1 MFLGLSMIP
10 STLWCLYYNEN
21 LDLIAFIK
29 SFSITISSGLFLYL
43 LTNIKVKKH
52 YKDLTSK
59 DGFTVVTLGWITMAI
74 FSALPYYL
82 SPQYNLTFVDSF
94 FEAMS
99 GLTTT
104 GASIFGHNVMLESLS
119 NGLLFWRSFTHF
131 IGGMGIIVFSIAIL
145 PLLGI
150 GGVQLFR
157 AEVAGPIADKMTPRI
172 KQTAKLLWGI
182 YVGLVLMLTLILYFS
197 GMSIFDALCHSFGTI
212 ATGGFSTYSLS
223 IAHFS
228 NPFIEW
234 TLIIFMFIAATNFTL
249 HYAFLSKRKFDY
261 FKDEEFRIYLYTFLL
276 FGLLIFIN
284 INYHRVFTW
293 SFESFRHALFSTVS
307 ILTTT
312 GYGTENFELWPN
324 FSQTLIFTLLF
335 LGGSSGSTTGGL
347 KIIRSVLIF
356 KYLIYEMKKLIHP
369 TGVYNIKIAGRIVD
383 ESIIK
388 NTLGFYLFY
397 IFIFIF
403 GAIIFSSFDID
414 ILTSLSASASS
425 IGNIGPGLGD
435 IGPTENWGHLPNQL
449 KILSAFLMLLGRLE
463 IFTIM
468 VLFSRIFWKH

>member
-1 MFLGLSMIP
+1 M
-10 STLWCLYYNEN
+10 
-21 LDLIAFIK
+21 
-29 SFSITISSGLFLYL
+29 L
-43 LTNIKVKKH
+43 LARG
-52 YKDLTSK
+52 S
-59 DGFTVVTLGWITMAI
+59 
-74 FSALPYYL
+74 
-82 SPQYNLTFVDSF
+82 
-94 FEAMS
+94 
-99 GLTTT
+99 
-104 GASIFGHNVMLESLS
+104 
-119 NGLLFWRSFTHF
+119 
-131 IGGMGIIVFSIAIL
+131 
-145 PLLGI
+145 
-150 GGVQLFR
+150 
-157 AEVAGPIADKMTPRI
+157 
-172 KQTAKLLWGI
+172 
-182 YVGLVLMLTLILYFS
+182 
-197 GMSIFDALCHSFGTI
+197 
-212 ATGGFSTYSLS
+212 GGF
-223 IAHFS
+223 
-228 NPFIEW
+228 
-234 TLIIFMFIAATNFTL
+234 
-249 HYAFLSKRKFDY
+249 
-261 FKDEEFRIYLYTFLL
+261 
-276 FGLLIFIN
+276 G
-284 INYHRVFTW
+284 
-293 SFESFRHALFSTVS
+293 ALFSTVS

-435 IGPTENWGHLPNQL
+435 IGPTDNWGHLPNQL